1 MFKGLHTTLQKT
13 KRVNPNQHQSIVAL
27 QTGVNLLVP
36 EKRQQYLKN
45 IKSLLNLPPKLYDH
59 LYYKPIQRFAE
70 FVQTLPET
78 HHGLF
83 SESGGLLDHALERA
97 SRALSIL
104 LAYFFA
110 QEKNFQNISSQD
122 ALWVYAVF
130 TAALL
135 LDIGKIAVKYK
146 ITICHKDGEPLKEWL
161 PFTGSMLQEGKYY
174 KFEYAKENRDHL
186 RQLVTPLLA
195 RQLLQ
200 EFNAG
205 EKSEAAIVGNSGFNW
220 IASNPDVLEA
230 WLMLLNGE
238 SRSVSPYL
246 TVIPIADAQVID
258 NHLVIR
264 APFQPAKEMAEALD
278 NSIPPEIEAFLRWLR
293 ENLANNAFSI
303 NQPNSNIHLVPE
315 GVLINPALFQKF
327 IDANPHRQISGGWIG
342 KNTNLINAK
351 AGSWFFLGELY
362 TDLPLPVDPP
372 ATSHCGSC
380 RACLDICPTQA
391 IVAPYQLDARRC
403 IAYLTIEFK
412 GSIPEEFR
420 SMIGNRIFG
429 CDDCQ
434 FICPWN
440 KFARATTVGDFKVRH
455 GFDNSQLVE
464 LFAWD
469 EATFLKTTEGS
480 AIRRVGYEG
489 WLRNIAIALGN
500 APTTEIII
508 KALQARLDYP
518 SALVK
523 EHVVWA
529 LKQHAAKC

>member
-1 MFKGLHTTLQKT
+1 MHDLTNNTYDVAELAIHIKQWGRELGFQQIGISDGHI
-13 KRVNPNQHQSIVAL
+13 PNA
-27 QTGVNLLVP
+27 
-36 EKRQQYLKN
+36 EKR
-45 IKSLLNLPPKLYDH
+45 
-59 LYYKPIQRFAE
+59 
-70 FVQTLPET
+70 
-78 HHGLF
+78 
-83 SESGGLLDHALERA
+83 
-97 SRALSIL
+97 
-104 LAYFFA
+104 
-110 QEKNFQNISSQD
+110 
-122 ALWVYAVF
+122 
-130 TAALL
+130 
-135 LDIGKIAVKYK
+135 
-146 ITICHKDGEPLKEWL
+146 
-161 PFTGSMLQEGKYY
+161 
-174 KFEYAKENRDHL
+174 
-186 RQLVTPLLA
+186 
-195 RQLLQ
+195 
-200 EFNAG
+200 
-205 EKSEAAIVGNSGFNW
+205 
-220 IASNPDVLEA
+220 LEA
-230 WLMLLNGE
+230 WLAKDFHGE
-238 SRSVSPYL
+238 MAYMAQHGVKRSRPAELVPGTIRVISARIDYL
-246 TVIPIADAQVID
+246 PPDPQILENLKDAEKAYIARYAWGRDY
-258 NHLVIR
+258 HKVIR
-264 APFQPAKEMAEALD
+264 KRLQQLAEKITETAGVFGYRAFVDSAPVMEKPLAEKAGL
-278 NSIPPEIEAFLRWLR
+278 
-293 ENLANNAFSI
+293 
-303 NQPNSNIHLVPE
+303 
-315 GVLINPALFQKF
+315 
-327 IDANPHRQISGGWIG
+327 GWIG